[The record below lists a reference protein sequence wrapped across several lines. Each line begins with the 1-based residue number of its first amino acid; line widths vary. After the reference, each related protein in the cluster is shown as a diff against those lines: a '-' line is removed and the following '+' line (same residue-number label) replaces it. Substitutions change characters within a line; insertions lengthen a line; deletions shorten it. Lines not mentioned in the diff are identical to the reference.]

1 MNITMATYSFS
12 GYGLDINTFE
22 ITKETEKCYFTKSKY
37 KYSEYRFLKDEL
49 GKIQHMTSN
58 HCPYLKIAMV
68 DATREELIE
77 KLATW
82 FENKANQMRK
92 NK

>member
-12 GYGLDINTFE
+12 GYGLNINTFE

-49 GKIQHMTSN
+49 GQIQHMTSN
-58 HCPYLKIAMV
+58 HCQYLKIAMV
-68 DATREELIE
+68 DATGEELKE
-77 KLATW
+77 KLAQW

-92 NK
+92 TK